1 MIVIT
6 GAQQF
11 ISQIREDREHGA
23 SELARTCLDALAR
36 RVGSI
41 EVTSNEAL
49 RRQLIEFA
57 QELQSARPTM
67 AAITNLIGEWIAAVE
82 RLPASDA
89 STLRDEIKSISTTLI
104 LASENAVS
112 SAAAHAAELVGTGK
126 TIITHSLSSTVV
138 AVFECLVGNVKAIVT
153 ESRPPSEGRRLAAKL
168 SELGIETDF
177 ISDQQIGLFAK
188 RADVALV
195 GADTIAGDGSVI
207 NKAGTYLLA
216 LAARDRD
223 IPFYVCFESFK
234 HSDVSPADVAL
245 EEHDPAEIDPPKLA
259 HVKAHNIYFDVTPP
273 DLVTAWISEHGI
285 RDESSFAAET

>member
-1 MIVIT
+1 VIVIT

-49 RRQLIEFA
+49 RRQLVKFA

-104 LASENAVS
+104 LASENAV
-112 SAAAHAAELVGTGK
+112 
-126 TIITHSLSSTVV
+126 
-138 AVFECLVGNVKAIVT
+138 
-153 ESRPPSEGRRLAAKL
+153 
-168 SELGIETDF
+168 
-177 ISDQQIGLFAK
+177 
-188 RADVALV
+188 
-195 GADTIAGDGSVI
+195 
-207 NKAGTYLLA
+207 Y
-216 LAARDRD
+216 
-223 IPFYVCFESFK
+223 
-234 HSDVSPADVAL
+234 
-245 EEHDPAEIDPPKLA
+245 
-259 HVKAHNIYFDVTPP
+259 
-273 DLVTAWISEHGI
+273 
-285 RDESSFAAET
+285 

>member
-1 MIVIT
+1 MT
-6 GAQQF
+6 DAQQF

-36 RVGSI
+36 RAGSI
-41 EVTSNEAL
+41 EVTSHEVL
-49 RRQLIEFA
+49 RQQLIEFA

-82 RLPASDA
+82 RLPGGNVSI
-89 STLRDEIKSISTTLI
+89 LRDDIKSISRTLI

-112 SAAAHAAELVGTGK
+112 SAAAHTAELVGTGK
-126 TIITHSLSSTVV
+126 TVITHSLSSTVV
-138 AVFECLVGNVKAIVT
+138 AVFGCLVGNVKAIVT

-177 ISDQQIGLFAK
+177 ISDQQMGLFTK
-188 RADVALV
+188 HADVALV

-216 LAARDRD
+216 LAARDRG

-234 HSDVSPADVAL
+234 YLDVSPTSVGL
-245 EEHDPAEIDPPKLA
+245 EQRDPAEIDLPRLA
-259 HVKAHNIYFDVTPP
+259 YVKAHNIYFDVTPP
-273 DLVTAWISEHGI
+273 DLVTAWINEHGI

>member
-1 MIVIT
+1 MIAIT
-6 GAQQF
+6 EAQQF

-36 RVGSI
+36 HTDSI

-49 RRQLIEFA
+49 RRQLIELA
-57 QELQSARPTM
+57 QELQSARSTM

-82 RLPASDA
+82 RLPAGNV
-89 STLRDEIKSISTTLI
+89 STLRDDIKSISTTLI

-138 AVFECLVGNVKAIVT
+138 AVFERLVGNVKAIVT

-177 ISDQQIGLFAK
+177 ISDQQMGLFAK

-207 NKAGTYLLA
+207 DKAGTYLLA
-216 LAARDRD
+216 LAARDRGS
-223 IPFYVCFESFK
+223 PFYVCFESFK
-234 HSDVSPADVAL
+234 HSHVSPVDVAL
-245 EEHDPAEIDPPKLA
+245 EEHDPAEIDPSKLA

-273 DLVTAWISEHGI
+273 ELVTAWISEHGI
-285 RDESSFAAET
+285 SNES

>member
-1 MIVIT
+1 MAD
-6 GAQQF
+6 AQQF

-36 RVGSI
+36 HADSI

-57 QELQSARPTM
+57 QQLQGARPTM
-67 AAITNLIGEWIAAVE
+67 AAITNLIAEWIAAIE
-82 RLPASDA
+82 RLPAGNV
-89 STLRDEIKSISTTLI
+89 STLRDDIKSISTMLI
-104 LASENAVS
+104 LASEHAVS

-126 TIITHSLSSTVV
+126 TVITHSLSSTVV
-138 AVFECLVGNVKAIVT
+138 AVFEYLVGDVKAIVT
-153 ESRPPSEGRRLAAKL
+153 ESRPPGEGRRLAAKL
-168 SELGIETDF
+168 SGLGIETDF
-177 ISDQQIGLFAK
+177 ISDQQMGLFAK

-216 LAARDRD
+216 LAARDRG

-234 HSDVSPADVAL
+234 HSDVNPADVVL
-245 EEHDPAEIDPPKLA
+245 EAHDPAEIDPPRLA
-259 HVKAHNIYFDVTPP
+259 HVKAHNLYFDVTPP
-273 DLVTAWISEHGI
+273 NLVTAWITEHGVS
-285 RDESSFAAET
+285 RQWSKAHFKQK

>member
-1 MIVIT
+1 MT
-6 GAQQF
+6 EAQQF
-11 ISQIREDREHGA
+11 ICQIREDREHGA

-36 RVGSI
+36 HAGRV
-41 EVTSNEAL
+41 EVAGNEVL
-49 RRQLIEFA
+49 RQQLIEFA

-67 AAITNLIGEWIAAVE
+67 AAITNLIGEWIVAVE
-82 RLPASDA
+82 QLPAGDL
-89 STLRDEIKSISTTLI
+89 STLRDDIKSISTTLI

-112 SAAAHAAELVGTGK
+112 SAAAHAAELVGAGK
-126 TIITHSLSSTVV
+126 TVITHSLSSTVV

-177 ISDQQIGLFAK
+177 ISDQQMGLFAK

-216 LAARDRD
+216 LAARDRG

-234 HSDVSPADVAL
+234 CSDVSPANVGL
-245 EEHDPAEIDPPKLA
+245 EQHDPVEIDPPKLT
-259 HVKAHNIYFDVTPP
+259 HVKGHNIYFDVTPP
-273 DLVTAWISEHGI
+273 DLVTAWVNEHGI

>member
-1 MIVIT
+1 VIVIT

-49 RRQLIEFA
+49 RRQLVEFA

-126 TIITHSLSSTVV
+126 TIITSTVV

-216 LAARDRD
+216 LAARDRG

-234 HSDVSPADVAL
+234 HSDVSPVDVAL

>member
-1 MIVIT
+1 MT
-6 GAQQF
+6 DAQQF
-11 ISQIREDREHGA
+11 ISQIRQDREHGA

-36 RVGSI
+36 HASSI
-41 EVTSNEAL
+41 ETTSNEAL
-49 RRQLIEFA
+49 RQQLIEFA
-57 QELQSARPTM
+57 RELQNARPTM
-67 AAITNLIGEWIAAVE
+67 AAITNLIGEWIAAVQ
-82 RLPASDA
+82 RLPASNA
-89 STLRDEIKSISTTLI
+89 STLRDDIKSISTALI

-138 AVFECLVGNVKAIVT
+138 AVFECLVGNVKAIAT
-153 ESRPPSEGRRLAAKL
+153 ESWPPGEGRRLAAKL

-177 ISDQQIGLFAK
+177 ISDQQMGLFVK

-216 LAARDRD
+216 LAARDQG

-234 HSDVSPADVAL
+234 HSDVSSADVAL
-245 EEHDPAEIDPPKLA
+245 EQHDPAEVDPPKLA
-259 HVKAHNIYFDVTPP
+259 RVKGHNTYFDVTPAT
-273 DLVTAWISEHGI
+273 LVTAWITEHGVYQHWLK
-285 RDESSFAAET
+285 AHLKQK